1 MCMMTE
7 EYRKE
12 KLKEYADAARV
23 FADIISDEGCNS
35 TAFILFKLLTD
46 ITDKLEKIDEKLNNI
61 NANVTFLGSYI
72 SIRADNE

>member
-46 ITDKLEKIDEKLNNI
+46 ISKRLEGIEDWLTTIATDGIDTH
-61 NANVTFLGSYI
+61 NV
-72 SIRADNE
+72 